1 MTSNDLNLF
10 QPSNQEEIKEFLLNH
25 YSSYEDSIFNQ
36 SFIGP
41 EDCFYPNNRNDNLP
55 LERVENYNN
64 NPLPSIQ
71 IKIENKI
78 TAAQTEAINNKT
90 KKDNINF
97 KTYIQK
103 KRGRQTPFSSN
114 KKIHS
119 KNSHDLIKLKLQ
131 SNYITYLK
139 NLANDA
145 VKSFF
150 GEKSDIPYFLDIK
163 HSNKKKLFKPDI
175 LKSLKYKDIF
185 NLEVSKKNKG
195 KYEMGKTN
203 IQNYENICNQSP
215 ILKEFFEQNY
225 LDIFKNYYLENKR
238 KIIYKGLIISLS
250 NKTQTFDDL
259 INKGHNCVLTEKIK
273 TIINSL
279 YYI

>member
-1 MTSNDLNLF
+1 MISNDLNLF

-36 SFIGP
+36 SFIGS
-41 EDCFYPNNRNDNLP
+41 EDCFYPNNRIDNLP

-150 GEKSDIPYFLDIK
+150 GEKSDLLYFLDIK

-175 LKSLKYKDIF
+175 YLYFTLSIILFIIGLKVIDILRKYF
-185 NLEVSKKNKG
+185 NMINMLHNL
-195 KYEMGKTN
+195 
-203 IQNYENICNQSP
+203 
-215 ILKEFFEQNY
+215 IL
-225 LDIFKNYYLENKR
+225 
-238 KIIYKGLIISLS
+238 
-250 NKTQTFDDL
+250 
-259 INKGHNCVLTEKIK
+259 
-273 TIINSL
+273 
-279 YYI
+279 